1 MLHRR
6 VLSVKQ
12 SLQLLFSLHTAEET
26 IVEMSASDSCF
37 FQFLTPKEGEE
48 MGEGGGGNTF
58 QML

>member
-37 FQFLTPKEGEE
+37 SSS
-48 MGEGGGGNTF
+48 
-58 QML
+58 